1 MTLATT
7 LEIILEITL
16 LLIVL
21 SLLAAIASVFVVRNL
36 RKTYKELFR
45 SQSKFDI
52 ELRKAANL
60 LSKVVKSEELKS
72 FQDRVIKELPYL
84 EKKHLLD
91 IVDEAFTDLD
101 LTNELYSYLVETYEN
116 LQESR
121 RVLDAKILL
130 FNQKISFFPFSL
142 YAKIMKFKKHKYYT
156 NKT

>member
-1 MTLATT
+1 MILATT

-21 SLLAAIASVFVVRNL
+21 SLLAGIASVFVVRNL

-72 FQDRVIKELPYL
+72 FQNRVIKELPYVV
-84 EKKHLLD
+84 KKHLLD
-91 IVDEAFTDLD
+91 IVDEAFTELD

-156 NKT
+156 NKI